1 MSVKKFIQIS
11 IKMWYANKNRQRKS
25 GDTVMQRLKPLN
37 DFIFGKVF
45 GEKGDEEQLLSL
57 LNAILTKTKHKK
69 LIRIEIIEHRTFTA
83 EVVGDKTSILDIRAV
98 AEDGT
103 KINIEVQLRD
113 YGNMDRR
120 SLFYWSREFASS
132 LDRGEDYS
140 SLANVIAI
148 NIVNFEAVKLE
159 DFHTVFHL
167 WEDTN
172 KDYLLTDALEIHFI
186 DVKKFN
192 ALPEKD
198 IKNNPLH
205 RWLTFFDQNIS
216 EELLKEVTGMD
227 TAIYK
232 AHEKMTFLANDK
244 ETLRLYNIREM
255 AQIDYN
261 SGIKKAME
269 EGEFKGKIETARN
282 MIADGEPI
290 EKIIRYTGLTKEIIE
305 DLKV

>member
-1 MSVKKFIQIS
+1 
-11 IKMWYANKNRQRKS
+11 
-25 GDTVMQRLKPLN
+25 MQRLKPLN
-37 DFIFGKVF
+37 DFIFSKTF

-57 LNAILTKTKHKK
+57 LNAILKKTKRKK
-69 LIRIEIIEHRTFTA
+69 LVKIEIVEHRTFSA
-83 EVVGDKTSILDIRAV
+83 EVIGDKTSILDIRAV

-132 LDRGEDYS
+132 LDKGEDYS
-140 SLANVIAI
+140 LLANVIAI
-148 NIVNFEAVKLE
+148 NIVNFEAVDVD

-167 WEDTN
+167 WEDTHR
-172 KDYLLTDALEIHFI
+172 DCMLTDALEIHFI

-198 IKNNPLH
+198 IENDSLH

-216 EELLKEVTGMD
+216 DDLLKELMD
-227 TAIYK
+227 MDAAIYK
-232 AHEKMTFLANDK
+232 ANEKMTFLANDK
-244 ETLRLYNIREM
+244 EVLRLYNMREM

-261 SGIKKAME
+261 SGMKSAE
-269 EGEFKGKIETARN
+269 ERGENKSRIAIAKI
-282 MIADGEPI
+282 MKADGESI
-290 EKIIRYTGLTKEIIE
+290 EKIIRYTGLTKESIE
-305 DLKV
+305 NLKV